1 MRDFHLPGR
10 STVYATGGMAATSHP
25 LSTLAALDVLRRGGN
40 AVDAAIAACAVQC
53 VVEPQS
59 TGIGGDCFAL
69 YAPPGGGVI
78 GINGSGWA
86 PAAVTVERLRAAGL
100 RDAIPATSPHAVT
113 VPGAV
118 AAWEA
123 LQKAYGRLDLG
134 AVLEPAIRYARDG
147 FPVLPRVGSDWE
159 RAQDRLRASEAARA
173 FYLPGDRPPAVGDV
187 IRLPRLAHTLEA
199 IAKGGAEAFY
209 RGEPAAAMVETL
221 CGFGGLH
228 REEDFAEYAPEWVQ
242 PIHTTYRGVRVF
254 ECPPNGQGFVAL
266 LMLNILEGFDL
277 AALDPHGADRFHL
290 EAEATKLA
298 FRDRDALLADPR
310 HAPVPVEELLSKG
323 YAAKLRAL
331 IDRERALRD
340 LPPPLL
346 RGVGNTVYVSVVDR
360 DLGACSF
367 INSLYDSF
375 GSGLAC
381 PKTGV
386 LFHCRGRAFRLDSA
400 HPNAI
405 GPRRRP
411 MHTIIPGLAFRDGEL
426 WACFGVMGADYQ
438 PVGHVH
444 LLTNLVDFGM
454 DPQEALDSPRVMA
467 WPKELLVERGVTP
480 PVRAEL
486 ARRGHEVV
494 ETEVPHGGGQ
504 CILID
509 RRRGVLVGG
518 SDPRKDGVALGL

>member
-1 MRDFHLPGR
+1 MRDFQLPGR

-25 LSTLAALDVLRRGGN
+25 LATLAALEIMRRGGN
-40 AVDAAIAACAVQC
+40 AVDGAIAACAVQC

-69 YAPPGGGVI
+69 HAPPSGGVFALA
-78 GINGSGWA
+78 GAGWA
-86 PAAVTVERLRAAGL
+86 PAAADVERLRGL
-100 RDAIPATSPHAVT
+100 GLATIEATSPHAVT

-123 LQKAYGRLDLG
+123 LQRAHGRLDLG

-147 FPVLPRVGSDWE
+147 FPVHPRVAFDWR
-159 RAQDRLRASEAARA
+159 RAEGRLRASEAARSA
-173 FYLPGDRPPAVGDV
+173 YLPGDRAPEPGRVL
-187 IRLPRLAHTLEA
+187 RLPRLARTLEVLA
-199 IAKGGAEAFY
+199 REGAEAFY
-209 RGEPAAAMVETL
+209 RGALAAAMVTSLREL
-221 CGFGGLH
+221 GGLH
-228 REEDFAEYAPEWVQ
+228 EEADFAEYAPEWVE
-242 PIHTTYRGVRVF
+242 PIHTTYRDVRVY
-254 ECPPNGQGFVAL
+254 ECPPPGQGITAL
-266 LMLNILEGFDL
+266 LMLHILEGFDL

-290 EAEATKLA
+290 EAEATRLA

-310 HAPVPVEELLSKG
+310 RVPVPVEEMLSRA
-323 YAAKLRAL
+323 YAARLRRLVRPDRAL
-331 IDRERALRD
+331 AD

-346 RGVGNTVYVSVVDR
+346 RGVGNTVYVSVVDG

-375 GSGLAC
+375 GSGLLC
-381 PKTGV
+381 PRTGV
-386 LFHCRGRAFRLDSA
+386 LFHCRGRSFRLDPD

-405 GPRRRP
+405 GPRKRP

-444 LLTNLVDFGM
+444 LLTNLVDWGM
-454 DPQEALDSPRVMA
+454 DPQAALDSPRVMA
-467 WPKELLVERGVTP
+467 WPRELSVERGVRP
-480 PVRAEL
+480 EVRAEL
-486 ARRGHEVV
+486 ARRGHRVV

-504 CILID
+504 CILVD

-518 SDPRKDGVALGL
+518 SDPRKDGLALGF